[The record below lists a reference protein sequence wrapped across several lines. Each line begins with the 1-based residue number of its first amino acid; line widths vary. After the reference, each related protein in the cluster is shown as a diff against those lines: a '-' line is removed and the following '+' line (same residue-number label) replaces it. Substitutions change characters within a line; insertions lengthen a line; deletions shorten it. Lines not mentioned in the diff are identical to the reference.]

1 MKSAILIIYVFF
13 LFQDNYPPVFTRYDS
28 EIKAIL
34 IFASDNQSKL
44 YEQSI
49 NLLIK
54 DPLGIDK
61 RNIKIFEVF
70 VEGGIGPGGEPFSSE
85 EVISIRKYFNIESS
99 AFNILLAQQNF
110 KEIFRSDKPV
120 SVDDIFQKFDVTN

>member
-1 MKSAILIIYVFF
+1 MKLAILILYVFF
-13 LFQDNYPPVFTRYDS
+13 LFQDNYPPVFARYDS

-70 VEGGIGPGGEPFSSE
+70 VEGGIGPGGESFSSE

-99 AFNILLAQQNF
+99 EFNILLAHQNF
-110 KEIFRSDKPV
+110 NEIFRSDKPV
-120 SVDDIFQKFDVTN
+120 SIDDIFQKFDVTN